1 MAEITAAIDE
11 QGADQLF
18 DTAVGLIPAQSASG
32 SGSLGPFLASYSVS
46 ATFAPGDIDLI
57 APGTIRITDFELHW
71 SLSMSFGVDLST
83 FLPDFCLPQVC
94 VDIPCVGKVCTPKIC
109 VDWPTI
115 TVPVSFSDFVR
126 VTADFGISVTL
137 SGGMW
142 KVAAVVQGVPNLQ
155 FGLTTAA
162 LLAAISLA
170 LTPIL
175 LLVPFIGPFLALA
188 ANAILLAIG
197 VAGVTGLLGPILTPF
212 VAGLQIPIYD
222 QPQTFEALPSGGA
235 IDPAVFITLDS
246 VGAFVTSDTEDE
258 LVLEV
263 DIS

>member
-11 QGADQLF
+11 QGADQLL
-18 DTAVGLIPAQSASG
+18 DTAVGLIPPQSASG
-32 SGSLGPFLASYSVS
+32 SGSLGPFVASYSVS
-46 ATFAPGDIDLI
+46 ATFAPGDVDLI

-71 SLSMSFGVDLST
+71 SLGFTFGVDLST

-115 TVPVSFSDFVR
+115 SVPVSFSDFVR
-126 VTADFGISVTL
+126 VTADFGLSVTL

-155 FGLTTAA
+155 FGLVTAA
-162 LLAAISLA
+162 LLTAISLA
-170 LTPIL
+170 LTPVL

-197 VAGVTGLLGPILTPF
+197 IAGVTGLLGPILTPF
-212 VAGLQIPIYD
+212 VAGMQIPIYSR
-222 QPQTFEALPSGGA
+222 PQTFEALPSGGA
-235 IDPAVFITLDS
+235 VDPAVFITLDS

>member
-11 QGADQLF
+11 QGADQLL
-18 DTAVGLIPAQSASG
+18 DTAVGLIPPQSASG
-32 SGSLGPFLASYSVS
+32 NGALGPFVASYSVS
-46 ATFAPGDIDLI
+46 ATFAAGDVDLI

-71 SLSMSFGVDLST
+71 NLGFSFGVDLST

-155 FGLTTAA
+155 FGLVTAA

-170 LTPIL
+170 LTPVL

-197 VAGVTGLLGPILTPF
+197 IAGVTGLLGPILTPF
-212 VAGLQIPIYD
+212 VAGMQIPIYD
-222 QPQTFEALPSGGA
+222 QPQTFEALPSGGPV
-235 IDPAVFITLDS
+235 DPAVFVTLDS
-246 VGAFVTSDTEDE
+246 VGAFVTSDVEDE

>member
-11 QGADQLF
+11 QGADQLL
-18 DTAVGLIPAQSASG
+18 DTAIGLVPPHTTSG
-32 SGSLGPFLASYSVS
+32 TGSLGPFVASYSAS
-46 ATFAPGDIDLI
+46 ATLSPGDIDLI

-71 SLSMSFGVDLST
+71 SLNFSFGVDLST

-94 VDIPCVGKVCTPKIC
+94 VNIPCVGRVCTPEIC
-109 VDWPTI
+109 IDWPTI
-115 TVPVSFSDFVR
+115 SVPVSFSDFVR
-126 VTADFGISVTL
+126 VTADFGLSVTL

-155 FGLTTAA
+155 FGLVTGA
-162 LLAAISLA
+162 LLTAISLA

-175 LLVPFIGPFLALA
+175 LAVPFIGPFLALA
-188 ANAILLAIG
+188 VNAILLAIG
-197 VAGVTGLLGPILTPF
+197 IAGVTGLLGPILTPF

-222 QPQTFEALPSGGA
+222 QPQIFEALPSGGP

-246 VGAFVTSDTEDE
+246 VGAVITSDTEDE